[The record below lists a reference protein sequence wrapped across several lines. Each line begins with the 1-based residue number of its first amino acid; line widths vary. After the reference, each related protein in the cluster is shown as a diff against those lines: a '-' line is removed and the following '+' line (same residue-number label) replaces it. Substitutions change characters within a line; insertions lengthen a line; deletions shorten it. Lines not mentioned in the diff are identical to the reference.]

1 MYRLLVLFAL
11 FVMVEA
17 KSQEHSSLFSKKFS
31 PSLYTSLFSQP
42 TINKEDSIVVKVVF
56 RNIKNIGKRFKI
68 IQKYVPAGVAIIKL
82 SNSQLIELVNDSNI
96 IFIDQ
101 QRHPKEELTTGAV
114 DFSVNDTRYA
124 QNQFPYINGDSIL
137 ISIKEQRFDS
147 ADIDFKGRVYI
158 TGTEASGSTTHASIM
173 ATIAAGG
180 GNSSSFAKGVA
191 WGANV
196 SSSDFASLLPDADSI
211 YKRYKITVQ
220 NHSYGTG
227 IENFYGGDALAY
239 DMSVWNNQNLVHVF
253 SAGNSG
259 TSFSSTG
266 IYASVQG
273 FANITGSFKMAKN
286 IITVGHV
293 DSFNNVLALSSRGPS
308 YDGRIKPELVAFGAD
323 GSSGAAA
330 MVSGAAALL
339 QQAYKQTENNYPF
352 AQLIKAVL
360 LNSADDVGAKG
371 IDYSA
376 GYGSLNVYRAV
387 QTINEKHFFESAVSN
402 GQLQAFSLTVPAN
415 AKTVK
420 LTLAWMDTA
429 APANASKALINDL
442 DLSLRSAI
450 TNETWLPWVLSS
462 TPNRDSLLLPP
473 VRTIDTLN
481 NTEQITVDLPEEGE
495 YIIEVNGRKVITG
508 SQPFALAYQID
519 TTNHFLWNYPS
530 SADVLTASADNVLRW
545 ESNINDN
552 ATIEYSTD
560 GTTWQTLTSTTAINK
575 NYYKWNV
582 PDMFSTVQ
590 LRLKP
595 STGSLQ
601 FLSDTFVISKPL
613 DIKVG
618 FNCLDSFLLFWNQL
632 PSDRYRLYQLESKYL
647 ESAMEVADTGII
659 LKKDLHSSLFYSV
672 ASLKNNREG
681 LRSFT
686 VNYTTQGVG
695 CYLRSFL
702 ASIQNNSVALTA
714 QLGTTYN
721 IASVIFQK
729 INSADTQTIK
739 TFNEPGFTTFTY
751 NDLNLSRGVNK
762 YRVVIKQK
770 DGTNLYS
777 SIETVNYFP
786 DLPVIIY
793 PNPAFQNKPINII
806 VQEPFV
812 YSIQVYDVMGR
823 LVRFQKLEDIN
834 NEIPPLLLSRG
845 MYFIKIITE
854 NGKLVTQKL
863 LVQ

>member
-1 MYRLLVLFAL
+1 MYRLLVF
-11 FVMVEA
+11 FVLLVIVEA
-17 KSQEHSSLFSKKFS
+17 KSQESSSLFSKKFS

-42 TINKEDSIVVKVVF
+42 TINKEDSLIVKVVF
-56 RNIKNIGKRFKI
+56 RNIKNIGKRFRI
-68 IQKYVPAGVAIIKL
+68 IQEYIPAGVAIIQL
-82 SNSQLIELVNDSNI
+82 TNSQLIELANDSNV

-101 QRHPKEELTTGAV
+101 QRYPKEELTTGAV
-114 DFSVNDTRYA
+114 DFSVNNTRYA
-124 QNQFPYINGDSIL
+124 QNQFPYISGDSIL
-137 ISIKEQRFDS
+137 ISIKEQKFDS
-147 ADIDFKGRVYI
+147 ADIDFKGRIYN
-158 TGTEASGSTTHASIM
+158 TGTEASGGTTHASIM
-173 ATIAAGG
+173 ATIVAGG
-180 GNSSSFAKGVA
+180 GNSSAFAKGVA

-196 SSSDFASLLPDADSI
+196 SSSNFFSLLPDADSI
-211 YKRYKITVQ
+211 YKRYNITVQ

-266 IYASVQG
+266 IYTGVQG

-293 DSFNNVLALSSRGPS
+293 DSFNNVLSLSSRGPS

-339 QQAYKQTENNYPF
+339 QQAYRQTENRYPF
-352 AQLIKAVL
+352 AQLVKAVL
-360 LNSADDVGAKG
+360 LNSADDVAAPG

-376 GYGSLNVYRAV
+376 GYGSLNVYKAL
-387 QTINEKHFFESAVSN
+387 QTINEKHFFEGAITN
-402 GQLQAFSLTVPAN
+402 GQLQTFSLAIPAN

-420 LTLAWMDTA
+420 LTLAWTDTA

-442 DLSLRSAI
+442 DLRVRSAT

-462 TPNRDSLLLPP
+462 SPNRDSLLLPP

-481 NTEQITVDLPEEGE
+481 NTEQISLDLPEKGD

-519 TTNHFLWNYPS
+519 TTNYFLWTYPS
-530 SADVLTASADNVLRW
+530 STDVLTANSDNVLRW
-545 ESNINDN
+545 ETNISGN

-560 GTTWQTLTSTTAINK
+560 GTTWRTLTSTTAINK

-582 PDMFSTVQ
+582 PDIFSTVQ

-595 STGSLQ
+595 SGASLQ
-601 FLSDTFVISKPL
+601 FLSDTFVISKSL

-618 FNCLDSFLLFWNQL
+618 FNCIDSFLLFWNQL
-632 PSDRYRLYQLESKYL
+632 PSDGYRLYQLGQKYL
-647 ESAMEVADTGII
+647 EPFSELADTGTV
-659 LKKDLHSSLFYSV
+659 LKKDMRSSLFYSV
-672 ASLKNNREG
+672 ASLENNKEG

-702 ASIQNNSVALTA
+702 ASIRNNSAALTA

-721 IASVIFQK
+721 IASVVFQK
-729 INSADTQTIK
+729 INGTDTQTIK
-739 TFNEPGFTTFTY
+739 TFNEPAFTTFIY
-751 NDLNLSRGVNK
+751 EDLNLSRGVNK

-777 SIETVNYFP
+777 SIETVNYFS
-786 DLPVIIY
+786 DLPVIIF
-793 PNPAFQNKPINII
+793 PNPAVQNKPINII

-823 LVRFQKLEDIN
+823 LVRFQKLDDLN
-834 NEIPPLLLSRG
+834 NQMPPLLLSRG
-845 MYFIKIITE
+845 MYFIKIISV
-854 NGKLVTQKL
+854 NGKLTTQKL